1 MFHHEGRVTM
11 RIYTRLGDQGE
22 TSLYTPKGVPQ
33 RLHKSHA
40 RVEAYGTIDEL
51 NAQIGVVRAELPPG
65 DRAAAILEFTQ
76 HRLFH
81 AGYDISTMPQ
91 DGVAPAAVKPEDTA
105 RLEAEIDSVQ
115 QALPPLSQ
123 FILPSGVRAAA
134 ALHVARTVARRA
146 ERRVV
151 ALQEEPPNPEV
162 VRFLNRLSDLLFV
175 LARDVNLRLG
185 RGDETVHWQV

>member
-1 MFHHEGRVTM
+1 M

-51 NAQIGVVRAELPPG
+51 NAQVGAVRAELPTDDPTQP
-65 DRAAAILEFTQ
+65 ILQFVQ

-91 DGVAPAAVKPEDTA
+91 DGVAPQAIKPDDTA
-105 RLEAEIDSVQ
+105 CLESEIDRVQ
-115 QALPPLSQ
+115 RELPQLRQ

-134 ALHVARTVARRA
+134 MLQIARTVARRA

-151 ALQEEPPNPEV
+151 SLREDPLNPEV

-185 RGDETVHWQV
+185 QGEETVDWQV

>member
-1 MFHHEGRVTM
+1 M
-11 RIYTRLGDQGE
+11 RIYTRLGDAGE

-33 RLHKSHA
+33 RLPKDHA

-51 NAQIGVVRAELPPG
+51 NAIVGRARAELPADDPSQE
-65 DRAAAILEFTQ
+65 ILRFVQ

-91 DGVAPAAVKPEDTA
+91 DGVAPTALRAEDTK
-105 RLEAEIDSVQ
+105 RLEAEIDRLQ
-115 QALPPLSQ
+115 AALPPLKQ
-123 FILPSGVRAAA
+123 FILPSGGSTAA

-151 ALQEEPPNPEV
+151 GLADAETNPEV
-162 VRFLNRLSDLLFV
+162 LRFLNRLSDLLFV
-175 LARDVNLRLG
+175 LARDASHRLG
-185 RGDETVHWQV
+185 GGEETVDWQV